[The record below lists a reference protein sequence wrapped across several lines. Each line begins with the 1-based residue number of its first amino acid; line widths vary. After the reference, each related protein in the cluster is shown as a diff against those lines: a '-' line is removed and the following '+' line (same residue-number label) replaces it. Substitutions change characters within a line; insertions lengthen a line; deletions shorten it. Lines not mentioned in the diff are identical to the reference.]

1 MEDVILIGILCVLLA
16 LTAILGVRIFFSP
29 FHYPYYKQAF
39 DLHRGQKA
47 DIHDFI
53 DRFLSEHWEEIEQ
66 HHNQIRAWKGQC
78 MSKISAYHIRA
89 LGRLRK
95 RQFQAYLDDSHAFQF
110 TLQKKRIKRF
120 RKQGTDIPYT
130 VIITAGSFSCS
141 YRRLAERKRELEFQ
155 EEQKAAA
162 QVHEGHVSVISP
174 HSGNQRSEGKKSQE
188 KEPQIKKAKKEEVMR
203 YAKKTNNDLRP
214 AAGKRQGA

>member
-1 MEDVILIGILCVLLA
+1 MRFAGPYGH
-16 LTAILGVRIFFSP
+16 TGRRIFFSP
-29 FHYPYYKQAF
+29 FHYPYYKQVF
-39 DLHRGQKA
+39 DLHWGQKA

-78 MSKISAYHIRA
+78 MSKISAYRIRA

-95 RQFQAYLDDSHAFQF
+95 QQFQACLDDSRAFQF

-130 VIITAGSFSCS
+130 IIVTVGSFSCN
-141 YRRLAERKRELEFQ
+141 YRWLAERKRELEFQ

-162 QVHEGHVSVISP
+162 QAHEGHISSFAP
-174 HSGNQRSEGKKSQE
+174 IPEISGT
-188 KEPQIKKAKKEEVMR
+188 KAKSP
-203 YAKKTNNDLRP
+203 KKKNHKSR
-214 AAGKRQGA
+214 KRRKKR

>member
-78 MSKISAYHIRA
+78 MSKISAYRIRA

-95 RQFQAYLDDSHAFQF
+95 QQFQACLDDSRAFQF

-130 VIITAGSFSCS
+130 IIVTVGSFSCN
-141 YRRLAERKRELEFQ
+141 YRWLAERKRELEFQ

-162 QVHEGHVSVISP
+162 QAHEGHISSFAP
-174 HSGNQRSEGKKSQE
+174 IPEISGT
-188 KEPQIKKAKKEEVMR
+188 KAKSP
-203 YAKKTNNDLRP
+203 KKKNHKSR
-214 AAGKRQGA
+214 KRRKKR